1 MPESY
6 MFFPADLSCSRKNC
20 VRLLLFSLLLNS
32 LVLTAFRAHAANN
45 DGEAVRIKA
54 KTARPEPQAGVQT
67 FVRVINQPTN
77 DIVSNPQMGVLHAS
91 VPSSFGPTGNS
102 IITVD
107 PVAAS
112 VGQPVFIGSEPNKL
126 ALSSDG
132 KVLYAGLDGASAV
145 RRFDVTTN
153 TAGVQCNLGADQ
165 NSGSYLIGDLAVA
178 PNTSNVV

>member
-20 VRLLLFSLLLNS
+20 VRLLLFSLLLNW

-45 DGEAVRIKA
+45 AGEVVRKA

-77 DIVSNPQMGVLHAS
+77 DIVSNPQTGVLHAS

-112 VGQPVFIGSEPNKL
+112 VG
-126 ALSSDG
+126 
-132 KVLYAGLDGASAV
+132 
-145 RRFDVTTN
+145 
-153 TAGVQCNLGADQ
+153 
-165 NSGSYLIGDLAVA
+165 
-178 PNTSNVV
+178 